1 LYSFSSQYNF
11 TYSFNY
17 VTARILVLLQVT
29 LQTRG
34 KDFWTSN
41 SPQMGRG
48 PIAPNFS
55 LLGRGQW
62 IAAYMYGAA
71 LPLAQTNQLPLP
83 RL

>member
-1 LYSFSSQYNF
+1 
-11 TYSFNY
+11 
-17 VTARILVLLQVT
+17 
-29 LQTRG
+29 
-34 KDFWTSN
+34 
-41 SPQMGRG
+41 MERG

-62 IAAYMYGAA
+62 MAAYMYGAA